1 VVPQLLPLLLLVA
14 LLSGRAAAADCP
26 ATGAALSLSVE
37 LVEGAG
43 ATTNLLSGTL
53 EEPSCDGDATL
64 ATSYEV
70 ALACDPIDPPS
81 CRGAVSGLRPG
92 RWVHRVETL
101 DGEAGGRLQARRA
114 LLLDAAA
121 GVHDVGWPTFRN
133 VQTVDSLVDA
143 VGCSDCLRA
152 ALTAADTGLK
162 PALLQFAPDLAGTIA
177 LAAPLPP
184 LAGGALTIDGFDAG
198 GRPYTRGIDAN
209 GLNGAALRITSAGN
223 VVEGLR
229 LANVGGDSDTL
240 LIEGSEANANR
251 IDTVVVLG
259 RAVEPCLVGETIG
272 CRLGGECVVPGPGV
286 PRGACGDDG
295 IAVRD
300 FAGAA
305 AVNLIRNVD
314 VRGARDKGIKASDRG
329 VARVERSLLT
339 GNADGGLQAT
349 LGGTLTAIENEVRT
363 NRGTPTASGIAANGA
378 AVGSLAPAV
387 LETRGNLVVD
397 NALRGLSVRSLSLAT
412 LRDDFVCGNGTPGRA
427 DGFGVA
433 ILDAAGR
440 SARADLHGL
449 ALVHNLGG
457 GAVVGNA
464 SEATFGTP
472 LGAGHNAFA
481 WNGAGDPLVPVNLRN
496 ETTHAIEAL
505 GNHWEHCGARIPCDL
520 ARVRARDIF
529 RISLAATVAIAPA
542 LATPLRRAP
551 VITAIEPPFAA
562 AGELVRIYGS
572 GFDAIDGAGDRCGD
586 IEAANGCRPV
596 RGNCVFIDRQPAAV
610 VAVTPTMLVVR
621 APFTCVEPVSVAART
636 RRSRGF
642 GRATFCQL
650 PPA

>member
-1 VVPQLLPLLLLVA
+1 MVPRLLSLLLLVA
-14 LLSGRAAAADCP
+14 LLSGRTSAAGCP
-26 ATGAALSLSVE
+26 GSGAALSLSLHV
-37 LVEGAG
+37 VADADA
-43 ATTNLLSGTL
+43 ATSVLSGTL
-53 EEPSCDGDATL
+53 VEPSCDGDAPL
-64 ATSYEV
+64 ATAYEV
-70 ALACDPIDPPS
+70 ALACDPSDPPS
-81 CRGAVSGLRPG
+81 CRAAVAGLRPG
-92 RWVHRVETL
+92 RWIHRVETL
-101 DGEAGGRLQARRA
+101 DGEAAGRYQARRS

-121 GVHDVGWPTFRN
+121 GVHHIAWPTFRN
-133 VQTVDSLVDA
+133 VQAVTSLADA
-143 VGCSDCLRA
+143 VGCTDCLRA

-162 PALLQFAPDLAGTIA
+162 PALLQFAPGLSGTIV

-184 LAGGALTIDGFDAG
+184 LSGGELTLDGFDADG
-198 GRPYTRGIDAN
+198 QPHTRGIDAN
-209 GLNGAALRITSAGN
+209 GLNSAALRIISAGN
-223 VVEGLR
+223 VIEGLR
-229 LANVGGDSDTL
+229 LANSGGDSDTL
-240 LIEGSEANANR
+240 LIEGPEANANR
-251 IDTVVVLG
+251 VDTVIVLG
-259 RAVEPCLVGETIG
+259 RAVEPCLIGETIG
-272 CRLGGECVVPGPGV
+272 CMLDGLCVVPGPGL
-286 PRGACGDDG
+286 PRGGCGDDG

-305 AVNLIRNVD
+305 AANLIREVD

-349 LGGTLTAIENEVRT
+349 LGGTLTAIENAVHS

-387 LETRGNLVVD
+387 LETRGNLVID

-412 LRDDFVCGNGTPGRA
+412 LRDDFVCGNGTSGRA

-433 ILDAAGR
+433 VLDAAGR
-440 SARADLHGL
+440 SARADLRGL
-449 ALVHNLGG
+449 ALVHNESG

-472 LGAGHNAFA
+472 LAAGHNAFA
-481 WNGAGDPLVPVNLRN
+481 WNGSGDPLLPVNLRN

-505 GNHWEHCGARIPCDL
+505 GNHWEHCGSRVPCDL

-529 RISLAATVAIAPA
+529 RASLAATVAIAPA

-551 VITAIEPPFAA
+551 VITAVEPPFAA

-572 GFDAIDGAGDRCGD
+572 GFDAIEGAGDGCQD
-586 IEAANGCRPV
+586 VESANGCRPV
-596 RGNCVFIDRQPAAV
+596 RGNCVFIDRQPAPV

-621 APFTCVEPVSVAART
+621 APFTCVEPVPVAART